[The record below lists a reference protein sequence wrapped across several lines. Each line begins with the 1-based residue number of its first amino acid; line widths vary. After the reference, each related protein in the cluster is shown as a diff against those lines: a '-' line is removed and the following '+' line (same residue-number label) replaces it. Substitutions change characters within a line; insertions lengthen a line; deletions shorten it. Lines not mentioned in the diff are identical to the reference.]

1 MRLIA
6 TMQIMNFTDAG
17 WAVTAGLV
25 VAVVGLLCTAAVL
38 WLREQGLLPLRKF
51 ASFRGKS
58 LAEFALIAVVVGGFV
73 QYGATKTNGGARG
86 GCESL
91 LPTESAEAQSGS
103 WSAETAGWGQPA
115 LPMRTGSGLYFLGI
129 EPQTNGVAI
138 AIALPDGGIIGN
150 TLDLFCTTN
159 LLAAWS
165 LLGEVPVGVSASTA
179 VVFVARTDMPD
190 SPAIMPSAAFFD
202 AATHDDTDGDG
213 LYDGREIR
221 LHGTDSARWDTDGDG
236 LADGYEVVQGL
247 SPLLIDTDA
256 DGYPDDEEIAAQT
269 DPLSPNAGA
278 SGSIRYFY
286 DDDDRLAAAYVG
298 TGGKASITGWTP
310 SGDPADS
317 LERGLEE

>member
-1 MRLIA
+1 
-6 TMQIMNFTDAG
+6 MNLTDAG

-25 VAVVGLLCTAAVL
+25 VAVVGLFCTAAVL
-38 WLREQGLLPLRKF
+38 WLRERGLIPLRKF
-51 ASFRGKS
+51 ASMRGKS
-58 LAEFALIAVVVGGFV
+58 LAELALVAVIVGGFV
-73 QYGATKTNGGARG
+73 QYGATKTNGGVRS

-91 LPTESAEAQSGS
+91 SPTESAEAQSGS
-103 WSAETAGWGQPA
+103 WSAETVGLGQSA
-115 LPMRTGSGLYFLGI
+115 LPMRTGSGLCFLGI
-129 EPQTNGVAI
+129 EPQTNGVAL

-165 LLGEVPVGVSASTA
+165 LLGEVPVGVSVSTA

-213 LYDGREIR
+213 FYDGREIR
-221 LHGTDSARWDTDGDG
+221 LHGTDPARWDTDGDG

-286 DDDDRLAAAYVG
+286 DDDDRLVSVYVG
-298 TGGKASITGWTP
+298 LDGGASTTHWSS
-310 SGDPADS
+310 SGNPDDVQI
-317 LERGLEE
+317 R